1 MRSQPSKLLNRNH
14 RHSFSLESLY
24 QKLVGTAIVC
34 LGCWGQSLPSV
45 ASPFSSLK
53 LRDFDPRDN
62 SGQVANSTV
71 RGTNQ
76 HRSNLF
82 VQNPAQPEIPPSGD
96 NNQPIDLSPEII
108 NGSPVLQKWLKG
120 IPDVASDIKT
130 APSFRTRVKVGYS
143 QYPSTNQAGGFHVA
157 VDDVFFGS
165 QGLSASANYNSVSN
179 GNRNAYGVD
188 AQYYLLPLGG
198 YVNIT
203 PLVGFRHLQTDK
215 YSRDGLNLGVKL
227 MLVPSR
233 GGGADLALSQSWVG
247 FGSST
252 ETGLTTLSVGYALTN
267 QIRLSTDIQ
276 QQNAKENYDS
286 RVGFGVEWMP

>member
-1 MRSQPSKLLNRNH
+1 MMRSHQHAVRRSPLNKLLNRNYH
-14 RHSFSLESLY
+14 HIFSLERLC

-34 LGCWGQSLPSV
+34 LGCCQSLPSI
-45 ASPFSSLK
+45 ASPVSALR
-53 LRDFDPRDN
+53 LRDTATVSVPHHN
-62 SGQVANSTV
+62 QKTANLV
-71 RGTNQ
+71 
-76 HRSNLF
+76 
-82 VQNPAQPEIPPSGD
+82 VQNPAQPETPPSV
-96 NNQPIDLSPEII
+96 NNNNSIDLSPEII

-120 IPDVASDIKT
+120 IPDVMSEMRT

-165 QGLSASANYNSVSN
+165 QGLSASANYNSSST
-179 GNRNAYGVD
+179 GNRTAYGAD

-198 YVNIT
+198 YLNIT
-203 PLVGFRHLQTDK
+203 PLVGFRHLETDK

-233 GGGADLALSQSWVG
+233 GGGADIALSQSWVG

-267 QIRLSTDIQ
+267 HLRLSTDIQ

-286 RVGFGVEWMP
+286 RVGFGIEWMP